1 MENEVT
7 IQAAQKSS
15 EFCATS
21 IITDQTKPIIDLLKH
36 FTTPVFWGKLAGT
49 VLMLIILYVLYR
61 IVNSM
66 IKRIPEKG
74 IKHQYVELMRKVLKY
89 IYYFAVCAYILGLF
103 GIKLSVIWGAA
114 GVAGVAIGFASQTS
128 VSNIISGLFVLSERS
143 MHVGDLITVDGIT
156 GIVDSIDL
164 LSIKI
169 HTLDNQLVR
178 IPNSTIIDTK
188 LINTSYFPYRR
199 MSIAVAIS
207 YDVKI
212 DEALEV
218 LKKAPELCPTVL
230 KDPEPAVWVD
240 SFGESGINLVLAVWF
255 NQSDFRQTKN
265 DSFVAI
271 QKVFGES
278 KITIPYN
285 HLDVTIL
292 Q

>member
-1 MENEVT
+1 MENEVVM
-7 IQAAQKSS
+7 QNAQSS
-15 EFCATS
+15 SFNPAS
-21 IITDQTKPIIDLLKH
+21 ILTDQAKPIVEVCKNFL
-36 FTTPVFWGKLAGT
+36 TPSFLGKLAGT
-49 VLMLIILYVLYR
+49 ILMLIILYVLYR
-61 IVNSM
+61 VVNSM
-66 IKRIPEKG
+66 IRRIPERG
-74 IKHQYVELMRKVLKY
+74 LKHQYVELIRKVLKY

-103 GIKLSVIWGAA
+103 GIRLSVIWGAA

-128 VSNIISGLFVLSERS
+128 VSNIISGLFVLSERA
-143 MHVGDLITVDGIT
+143 MNVGDLITVDGVT

-178 IPNSTIIDTK
+178 VPNSTIIDTK
-188 LINTSYFPYRR
+188 LINTSYFPHRR
-199 MSIAVAIS
+199 MSIAVSIS
-207 YDVKI
+207 YDIKI

-255 NQSDFRQTKN
+255 KQSDFRQTKN
-265 DSFVAI
+265 DSFIAV
-271 QKVFGES
+271 QKVFAES

>member
-1 MENEVT
+1 MEGSET
-7 IQAAQKSS
+7 IQAAQDSV
-15 EFCATS
+15 FCATDIIAEQAKPIADLCKA
-21 IITDQTKPIIDLLKH
+21 IITPAFLTRL
-36 FTTPVFWGKLAGT
+36 TGT
-49 VLMLIILYVLYR
+49 LLMLIILYILYR
-61 IVNSM
+61 VLCSM
-66 IKRIPEKG
+66 LKKIPEKRL
-74 IKHQYVELMRKVLKY
+74 KHQYTGLIQKIIRYV
-89 IYYFAVCAYILGLF
+89 YYFAVCAYVLGLF

-128 VSNIISGLFVLSERS
+128 VSNIISGIFVLSEHA
-143 MHVGDLITVDGIT
+143 MNIGDLITVDGVT
-156 GIVDSIDL
+156 GIVDSVGL
-164 LSIKI
+164 LSVKI

-188 LINTSYFPYRR
+188 LVNTSFFPHRR
-199 MSIAVAIS
+199 MSIAVSIS

-218 LKKAPELCPTVL
+218 LKTAPDLCPTVL

-255 NQSDFRQTKN
+255 NQDAFRQTKN
-265 DSFVAI
+265 DTFVAI
-271 QKVFGES
+271 QKVFADS

-285 HLDVTIL
+285 HMDVTIV

>member
-1 MENEVT
+1 MEENVV
-7 IQAAQKSS
+7 IQNSQNTG
-15 EFCATS
+15 FCATS
-21 IITDQTKPIIDLLKH
+21 ILTDQAKPFIDFLNA
-36 FTTPVFWGKLAGT
+36 FMTPAFLAKLAGT
-49 VLMLIILYVLYR
+49 VLMLIILYILYR
-61 IVNSM
+61 ILCSM
-66 IKRIPEKG
+66 LKRIPEKG
-74 IKHQYVELMRKVLKY
+74 IKHQYIALIQKVLRY
-89 IYYFAVCAYILGLF
+89 VYYFAVCAYVLGLF

-128 VSNIISGLFVLSERS
+128 VSNIISGLFVLSERA
-143 MHVGDLITVDGIT
+143 MNVGDMITVDGVT

-164 LSIKI
+164 LSVKI

-188 LINTSYFPYRR
+188 LVNTSFFPYRR
-199 MSIAVAIS
+199 MSIAVSIS

-212 DEALEV
+212 DEALKV
-218 LKKAPELCPTVL
+218 LQTAPQLCPTVL

-255 NQSDFRQTKN
+255 NQDAFRQTKN
-265 DSFVAI
+265 DTFVAI
-271 QKVFGES
+271 QKVFADS